1 VIGRWLNWRLRRTE
15 DKLSATL
22 CLLNGM
28 ERRADPHEYAL
39 VEGDVSRLRCHRARL
54 LDLIDGDER

>member
-1 VIGRWLNWRLRRTE
+1 VIRRWLNWRLKRTE

-22 CLLNGM
+22 CLLDGM
-28 ERRADPHEYAL
+28 VREADPHEYAL
-39 VEGDVSRLRCHRARL
+39 AEADVTRLRCHRGLL

>member
-1 VIGRWLNWRLRRTE
+1 MIRRWLNWRLKRTE

-22 CLLNGM
+22 VLLDGM

-39 VEGDVSRLRCHRARL
+39 AEQDVSRLRCHRARL
-54 LDLIDGDER
+54 LDMLDGDDY